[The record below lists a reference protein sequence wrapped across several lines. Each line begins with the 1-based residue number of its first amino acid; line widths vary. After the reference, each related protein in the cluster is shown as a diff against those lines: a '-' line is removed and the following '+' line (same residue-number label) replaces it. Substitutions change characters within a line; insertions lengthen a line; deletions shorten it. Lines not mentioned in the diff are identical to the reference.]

1 MVCELLAGCGNAPAD
16 NKTPAPT
23 APAAQT
29 EAQSPAAPAAAPVAP
44 DASPPPPPP
53 VKGKLRIDLKDT
65 TTVQPAAPPA
75 PRQTYVPPP
84 KPEGPSGYISRKNVV
99 LRGSPSDKSPQT
111 GSFNLYDT
119 VIILETL
126 SKDELG
132 RDTEVPTWY
141 KVRCKDKK
149 TGWVE
154 ARSVTVN

>member
-1 MVCELLAGCGNAPAD
+1 MCILSAGCGNAPAD
-16 NKTPAPT
+16 NKTPAPA
-23 APAAQT
+23 APAVQT
-29 EAQSPAAPAAAPVAP
+29 EAQSPAAPAASTAA
-44 DASPPPPPP
+44 ASSATPPPP
-53 VKGKLRIDLKDT
+53 VKGKLRIDLNDT
-65 TTVQPAAPPA
+65 TTGQPVAAPA
-75 PRQTYVPPP
+75 PKVTYVPPP
-84 KPEGPSGYISRKNVV
+84 KPEGPSGYVSRKNVV

-141 KVRCKDKK
+141 KVRCKDRK